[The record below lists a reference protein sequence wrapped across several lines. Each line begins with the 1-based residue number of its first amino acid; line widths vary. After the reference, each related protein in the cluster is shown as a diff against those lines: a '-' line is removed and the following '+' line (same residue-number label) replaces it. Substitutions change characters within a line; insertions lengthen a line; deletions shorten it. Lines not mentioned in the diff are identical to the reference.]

1 MVGMA
6 VGMGNSWAAIRAILI
21 GIIPH
26 KVIVLASLGAQY
38 IHAKLPLN
46 RAVISSFRTN
56 VKSIS

>member
-6 VGMGNSWAAIRAILI
+6 VGMGNSWAAIQAILI

-38 IHAKLPLN
+38 IHAKLPFN
-46 RAVISSFRTN
+46 RAVISSFWI
-56 VKSIS
+56 KIK